1 MTAIEE
7 NWLSMYKTTIARC
20 NQNITAITAIPI
32 LSTMYT
38 RFKDNVTAL
47 KALAR
52 LQIKLID
59 GVALNKNLLKKDL
72 AHKGSVVAGLMAG
85 YASSLQNVDLMHQML
100 ITQSDLLNSRDD
112 AIEEY
117 CLNIQTVATANMPDA
132 ADAGLSV
139 AIMDA
144 FNDAITKYQANVST
158 PTIAVGERTVATDEM
173 GTLFSTINLLL
184 DDLDRLML
192 SFSVTDPH
200 FYRLYKKARMIID
213 HAGGRPAQFGTIKG
227 IAKDSVSGLVIEDV
241 LVEILENELAMT
253 TNALGEY
260 SLNTAAGTY
269 SIRAS
274 ADGYTET
281 ELTGLVV
288 VKGED
293 LTVDI
298 LLEPMV

>member
-32 LSTMYT
+32 LSAMYI

-260 SLNTAAGTY
+260 ALNTAPGTY

-274 ADGYTET
+274 LDGYTET
-281 ELTGLVV
+281 EMTGLVV

>member
-1 MTAIEE
+1 MTAEQE
-7 NWLSMYKTTIARC
+7 NWLSMFKTTDARC
-20 NQNITAITAIPI
+20 TQNLTAITAIPI
-32 LSTMYT
+32 LSAVYT
-38 RFKDNVTAL
+38 RFKNDVVAL
-47 KALAR
+47 KELVR
-52 LQIKLID
+52 IQIKQID
-59 GVALNKNLLKKDL
+59 GVAVHKNALKKQL
-72 AHKGSVVAGLMAG
+72 ADAGGVVAGILVG
-85 YASSLQNVDLMHQML
+85 YFAHLDNTDLMHQMM
-100 ITQSDLLNSRDD
+100 ITPSDLLNSRDD

-117 CLNIQTVATANMPDA
+117 CLNIQAVATANMPGA

-158 PTIAVGERTVATDEM
+158 PTIAIGERTVATNEM
-173 GTLFSTINLLL
+173 STLFSTINTLL
-184 DDLDRLML
+184 DNLDRLML

-213 HAGGRPAQFGTIKG
+213 HAGGRPAQYGTIKG
-227 IAKDSVSGLVIEDV
+227 IVKDSVSGLVLEDV

-253 TNALGEY
+253 TSALGEY
-260 SLNTAAGTY
+260 SLNTEPGTY

-274 ADGYTET
+274 LDGYTET
-281 ELTGLVV
+281 EMTGLVV

-293 LTVDI
+293 LSVNI